1 MATLL
6 EHGYDAVTDTEIAR
20 AAGVHP
26 TTVYRRWGGRPQ
38 LVAEVVHRMSGQAIA
53 PPDEGSLAAD
63 LRVLLREV
71 ADLLQRPEG
80 LAVVRGLAALPAH
93 LEEEIAATRRLF
105 WQARFDAAAAIVH
118 RAVARGELP
127 AGIDPH
133 QVLEFLIAPAY
144 LRALLTGA
152 PLDEEFIDATAR
164 RTTRAFGAD
173 SAQP

>member
-1 MATLL
+1 LTTLL
-6 EHGYDAVTDTEIAR
+6 EHGYDAVTVTDVAR

-38 LVAEVVHRMSGQAIA
+38 LVAEVVHRISGQAIP

-71 ADLLQRPEG
+71 AGLLQRPEG

-127 AGIDPH
+127 AGIDPVGYH
-133 QVLEFLIAPAY
+133 DLHRCRSV
-144 LRALLTGA
+144 
-152 PLDEEFIDATAR
+152 
-164 RTTRAFGAD
+164 
-173 SAQP
+173 SVC